1 MEGSPPPPFYLCCY
15 LLCCFNKGSLFFGVS
30 APKMEKRLFSRPVL
44 GWSGWFSWVP
54 WQTIS
59 HILLP
64 GFFFFLLFHESTGFD
79 LRRPVLFLG
88 VAPTDVSLSKI
99 WTPFM
104 DLPAEL
110 RSPMVLLVLFV
121 KAVADLEYEAI
132 CFFMVMALANL
143 MVAPGCLQRRW
154 PLDLY

>member
-1 MEGSPPPPFYLCCY
+1 VEWLVFMGAMADDLSY
-15 LLCCFNKGSLFFGVS
+15 SL
-30 APKMEKRLFSRPVL
+30 A
-44 GWSGWFSWVP
+44 WV
-54 WQTIS
+54 
-59 HILLP
+59 
-64 GFFFFLLFHESTGFD
+64 FFFLLFHESTGFD